1 MLFFISVI
9 FFDFVFFF
17 NLNYGEIHESKLFLS
32 CFLITFSDRVGFLF
46 LLNFLVVK
54 KTSVGRLKA
63 EG

>member
-9 FFDFVFFF
+9 FFDFVFFI
-17 NLNYGEIHESKLFLS
+17 LNYGEIHESKLFLS
-32 CFLITFSDRVGFLF
+32 CFLIPFSDRVGFLF
-46 LLNFLVVK
+46 LSNFLVVK